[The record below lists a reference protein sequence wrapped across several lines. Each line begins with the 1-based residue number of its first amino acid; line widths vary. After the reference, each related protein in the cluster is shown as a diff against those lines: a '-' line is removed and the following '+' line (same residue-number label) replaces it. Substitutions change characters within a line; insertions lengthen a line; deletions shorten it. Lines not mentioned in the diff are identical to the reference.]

1 LLTFLSEFGNS
12 VITNVLLIQKLHLII
27 SHQKLKV
34 LRLKV
39 EGCGGS
45 SSAMELC
52 LYSEQAAKPY
62 FDHQ

>member
-27 SHQKLKV
+27 SPQK
-34 LRLKV
+34 LKV